1 MTRSLT
7 WVVSPDEASFDPRY
21 FRKEEMQDH
30 ATEGTAGAKKI
41 GAYSNDLTH
50 SSSVNV
56 QDVLEDLD
64 AAIGVAMSGGEV
76 NTGSNVN
83 TAGIGVFDAKTAYDL
98 GFKGIKSSDS
108 HITVSDSTGD
118 KTINIESDATS
129 NAGSSTI
136 VSRDGSGNFSANN
149 ITADL
154 IGNADTASQL
164 ETSRNFQI
172 TGDGT
177 ASIVSFNGS
186 DNVTLNLTVDK
197 VDGKDV
203 DDTKISTDYLWTA
216 GKVISYIT
224 GKLNGLDWQ
233 ESVKSKTLAVAP
245 SNPSAGDRYIVASG
259 ASGVWIGQDNNIAE
273 WSGTVWN
280 YITPDEGT
288 ATWIEDLDVNYTWNG
303 SSWVTFGSTQDHG
316 GLASLQGGNTGEY
329 YHLTSYQHS
338 ELTDGGDTT
347 LHRHDGRY
355 FTESECN
362 ANFLGKTANAASA
375 SKLATARTISLAG
388 DASGSISFD
397 GSANKTLTVAVAN
410 DSHTHSFDNLSSK
423 TSGTGNYSTNGDLQ
437 SGRGSGGVALTINDS
452 YGNANIT
459 FNHSHGVP
467 EQTGNAARIEV
478 NTDATSG
485 AYFDFGLKSNATV
498 GVAADVTSIF
508 KFTETNATFLGHTMW
523 HAGNDGSGSGLDA
536 DKLDGVQPSEA
547 STVSTIVKRSSSG
560 DINARLF
567 RSEYDGTNSTINFV
581 MTQIDTASNNY
592 IRPSTLTQL
601 SSSMGLKNTATT
613 TYTVSTSSP
622 SGGVDGDTWYQV

>member
-1 MTRSLT
+1 MSMTRSLT

-437 SGRGSGGVALTINDS
+437 SGRGSA
-452 YGNANIT
+452 
-459 FNHSHGVP
+459 
-467 EQTGNAARIEV
+467 
-478 NTDATSG
+478 G

-567 RSEYDGTNSTINFV
+567 RSEYDGTNSTI
-581 MTQIDTASNNY
+581 
-592 IRPSTLTQL
+592 